1 MPLALHFWK
10 RFNGD
15 VTGVGKAP
23 FRKRFSKFRQ
33 ARIKRT
39 RSFRGAK
46 KIQDK
51 EGIKPDT
58 GTHLMSLR
66 MK

>member
-1 MPLALHFWK
+1 MGLGEHFWK

-33 ARIKRT
+33 ARIARKK
-39 RSFRGAK
+39 SFQGVK
-46 KIQDK
+46 KIQDRV
-51 EGIKPDT
+51 GIKPDT
-58 GTHLMSLR
+58 GTHLMSAR
-66 MK
+66 I